1 MPTQDTDGDPAD
13 DTAAD
18 AATADG
24 DRADGPVFSRYGI
37 VSALL
42 ALITVAA
49 IAAGGVIWSTHR
61 HAEDTRAHQSDVLQ
75 AAAAWTTVLINM
87 NADNVEASMAQLRD
101 GTVGELNSGFDRNM
115 APYRELMQKLK
126 TRTSGQ
132 IDAVALETVHNAPAQ
147 NRGETLVD
155 DAATSND
162 TVRGAARSVSDS
174 AAGKG
179 NTIGWLLRLG
189 VVDVDGTLMIS
200 SLETLR

>member
-13 DTAAD
+13 DTAAV

-24 DRADGPVFSRYGI
+24 DRADAPVFSRYGI
-37 VSALL
+37 LSALL

-115 APYRELMQKLK
+115 APYRELTQKLK
-126 TRTSGQ
+126 TRTAGQ

-155 DAATSND
+155 EAATSND
-162 TVRGAARSVSDS
+162 TVLVAARSVSGS